1 MPLVKCPECQKDV
14 STEALACPQCA
25 YPFPGKNG
33 GKKGLASTILQS
45 CPDCERPVSK
55 HAKSCP
61 HCGVELLQSQKQ
73 LVAAASTV
81 EETWLCTHCGTPY
94 TRKVQRDKPGKS
106 SSVSVASG
114 EHFSE
119 VPDELK
125 PQLNHQGHDH
135 STVGG
140 RHPSPLWQD
149 SNFPKEPPQSRYPR
163 KNRKSLLLGVIIVLI
178 LTISVAFGALWHW
191 KGLNPLDLLAVIQ
204 NWT

>member
-33 GKKGLASTILQS
+33 GTKGQPSPLIQS

-61 HCGVELLQSQKQ
+61 HCGVELLQNQKQ
-73 LVAAASTV
+73 LVAAANTV

-94 TRKVQRDKPGKS
+94 TRRVHSNKPEKH
-106 SSVSVASG
+106 SSVSGVPHDS
-114 EHFSE
+114 FSE
-119 VPDELK
+119 VPEELK
-125 PQLNHQGHDH
+125 PQLNHQGYNL
-135 STVGG
+135 STPGG

-149 SNFPKEPPQSRYPR
+149 SNFPNDTPQPR
-163 KNRKSLLLGVIIVLI
+163 FPRGNRKPLILGIIIVLL
-178 LTISVAFGALWHW
+178 LTISAAFGALWHW